1 MNFELE
7 KPIEKLL
14 PKQIGFNVDE
24 LKPWIEESI
33 AKYQGMVVT
42 ADTIKDAK
50 DDRAKLNKL
59 RSSIE
64 DERKR
69 IKKEWNK
76 PYTAFEKKVKELV
89 GLIDKPIEN
98 IDGQLKTYEDHR
110 KQEKQAAIQALFDE
124 NVKDLEG
131 LITLDRIENPK
142 WLNVSYKE
150 NAIEEEIVA
159 ALNEIRGNRC
169 LIPDICPGYEDYA
182 MDYYLKTLDIVATK
196 AEYERYKAVQEK
208 IAAERKAREAAK
220 QKELEAKAQRKAE
233 EAKASAQQPDQPA
246 AKAQPV
252 AKAPQE
258 AEEAI
263 YQLDFR
269 VWGTADQL
277 KALKVFMKAQ
287 NIKFGRANN
296 GE

>member
-7 KPIEKLL
+7 KPIEELL
-14 PKQIGFNVDE
+14 PKQIGFNVEE

-42 ADTIKDAK
+42 ADTIKEAK

-69 IKKEWNK
+69 IKREWNK
-76 PYTAFEKKVKELV
+76 PYAAFEKKVKSLV
-89 GLIDKPIEN
+89 GLIDNPIEN
-98 IDGQLKTYEDHR
+98 IDGQLKTYEEHR
-110 KQEKQAAIQALFDE
+110 KQEKQTAIQAIFDE
-124 NVKDLEG
+124 NVNDLKD
-131 LITLDRIENPK
+131 LITLDRIANPK
-142 WLNVSYKE
+142 WLNISYGM
-150 NAIEEEIVA
+150 NAIEEEMVA
-159 ALNEIRGNRC
+159 ALNDIRGNRL

-196 AEYERYKAVQEK
+196 TEYERYKAAQEK
-208 IAAERKAREAAK
+208 IVAERKAREAAK
-220 QKELEAKAQRKAE
+220 QKVQE
-233 EAKASAQQPDQPA
+233 
-246 AKAQPV
+246 
-252 AKAPQE
+252 APQE
-258 AEEAI
+258 AEEAV

-277 KALKVFMKAQ
+277 QALKAFMRTQ
-287 NIKFGRANN
+287 NIKFGRVQ
-296 GE
+296 

>member
-7 KPIEKLL
+7 KPIEELL
-14 PKQIGFNVDE
+14 PKQIGFNVEE

-42 ADTIKDAK
+42 ADTIKEAK
-50 DDRAKLNKL
+50 EDRAKLNKL

-69 IKKEWNK
+69 IKREWNK
-76 PYTAFEKKVKELV
+76 PYTAFEKKVKSLV

-98 IDGQLKTYEDHR
+98 IDGQLKTYEEHR
-110 KQEKQAAIQALFDE
+110 KAEKQDAIQTLFDE
-124 NVKDLEG
+124 NVNDLKD
-131 LITLDRIENPK
+131 LITLDRIANPK
-142 WLNVSYKE
+142 WLNASYGM
-150 NAIEEEIVA
+150 NAIEEEMVA
-159 ALNEIRGNRC
+159 ALNDIRGNRL

-196 AEYERYKAVQEK
+196 TEYERYKAAQEK
-208 IAAERKAREAAK
+208 IVAERKAREASK
-220 QKELEAKAQRKAE
+220 QKALEAKAQQKAK
-233 EAKASAQQPDQPA
+233 EAEKVQQQDRPA
-246 AKAQPV
+246 AKTQPVAQPV
-252 AKAPQE
+252 LETPQE
-258 AEEAI
+258 AAEAV

-277 KALKVFMKAQ
+277 QALKAFMRTK
-287 NIKFGRANN
+287 NIKFGRVQ
-296 GE
+296 

>member
-7 KPIEKLL
+7 KPIEELL
-14 PKQIGFNVDE
+14 PKQIGFNVEE

-42 ADTIKDAK
+42 ADTIKEAK
-50 DDRAKLNKL
+50 EDRAKLNKL

-69 IKKEWNK
+69 IKREWNK
-76 PYTAFEKKVKELV
+76 PYTAFEKKVKSLV

-98 IDGQLKTYEDHR
+98 IDGQLKTYEEHR
-110 KQEKQAAIQALFDE
+110 KQEKQTAIQAIFDE
-124 NVKDLEG
+124 NVKDLKD
-131 LITLDRIENPK
+131 LITLDRIANPK
-142 WLNVSYKE
+142 WLNTSYSLGTIE
-150 NAIEEEIVA
+150 NEITE
-159 ALNEIRGNRC
+159 ALNDIRGNRL

-196 AEYERYKAVQEK
+196 TEYERYKAAQEK
-208 IAAERKAREAAK
+208 IVAERKAREAAK
-220 QKELEAKAQRKAE
+220 QKALEAKAQQKAK
-233 EAKASAQQPDQPA
+233 EAEKAQQQDRPA

-252 AKAPQE
+252 PETPQE
-258 AEEAI
+258 AAEAV

-277 KALKVFMKAQ
+277 QALKAFMRTQ
-287 NIKFGRANN
+287 NIKFGRVD
-296 GE
+296 

>member
-7 KPIEKLL
+7 KPIEELL
-14 PKQIGFNVDE
+14 PKQIGFNVEE

-42 ADTIKDAK
+42 ADTIKEAK

-69 IKKEWNK
+69 IKREWNK
-76 PYTAFEKKVKELV
+76 PYTAFEKKVKSLV

-98 IDGQLKTYEDHR
+98 IDGQLKTYEEHR
-110 KQEKQAAIQALFDE
+110 KAEKQDAIQTLFDE
-124 NVKDLEG
+124 NAKDLKD
-131 LITLDRIENPK
+131 LITLDRIANPK
-142 WLNVSYKE
+142 WLNASYGM
-150 NAIEEEIVA
+150 NAIEEEMVA
-159 ALNEIRGNRC
+159 ALNDIRGNRL

-196 AEYERYKAVQEK
+196 TEYERYKAVQEK

-220 QKELEAKAQRKAE
+220 QKAREAKAQQKAK
-233 EAKASAQQPDQPA
+233 EAEKAQQQDQPV

-252 AKAPQE
+252 QEAPQE
-258 AEEAI
+258 AEEAV

-277 KALKVFMKAQ
+277 RSLKVFMRTQ
-287 NIKFGRANN
+287 NIKFGRVQ
-296 GE
+296 

>member
-1 MNFELE
+1 MGECMNFELE
-7 KPIEKLL
+7 KPIEELL
-14 PKQIGFNVDE
+14 PKQIGFNVEE

-42 ADTIKDAK
+42 ADTIKEAK

-69 IKKEWNK
+69 IKREWNK
-76 PYTAFEKKVKELV
+76 PYTAFEKKVKSLV

-98 IDGQLKTYEDHR
+98 IDGQLKTYEEHR
-110 KQEKQAAIQALFDE
+110 KAEKQDAIQTLFDE
-124 NVKDLEG
+124 NVNDLKD
-131 LITLDRIENPK
+131 LITLDRIANPK
-142 WLNVSYKE
+142 WLNASYGM
-150 NAIEEEIVA
+150 NAIEEEMVA
-159 ALNEIRGNRC
+159 ALNDIRGNRI

-196 AEYERYKAVQEK
+196 TEYERYKAVQEK

-220 QKELEAKAQRKAE
+220 QKAREAKAQQKTKEAE
-233 EAKASAQQPDQPA
+233 KAQQQEQPV

-252 AKAPQE
+252 QETPQE
-258 AEEAI
+258 AEEAV

-277 KALKVFMKAQ
+277 QALKA
-287 NIKFGRANN
+287 
-296 GE
+296 

>member
-7 KPIEKLL
+7 KPIEELL

-33 AKYQGMVVT
+33 AKYQNMVVT

-50 DDRAKLNKL
+50 DDRARLNKL

-76 PYTAFEKKVKELV
+76 PYTAFEKKVKSLV

-142 WLNVSYKE
+142 WLNVSFKE
-150 NAIEEEIVA
+150 NAIEEEMVA

-196 AEYERYKAVQEK
+196 AEYDRYKSVQEK

-220 QKELEAKAQRKAE
+220 QKELEAKAQRKAK
-233 EAKASAQQPDQPA
+233 EAEKAQQQDQPT
-246 AKAQPV
+246 AKAQPTP
-252 AKAPQE
+252 KAPQE

-269 VWGTADQL
+269 VWGTADQM
-277 KALKVFMKAQ
+277 KALKAFMKAQ
-287 NIKFGRANN
+287 NIKFGRVNN

>member
-7 KPIEKLL
+7 KPIEELL
-14 PKQIGFNVDE
+14 PKQIGFNVEE
-24 LKPWIEESI
+24 LKPWIEDSI

-42 ADTIKDAK
+42 ADTIKEAK

-69 IKKEWNK
+69 IKREWNK
-76 PYTAFEKKVKELV
+76 PYTAFEKKVKSLV

-98 IDGQLKTYEDHR
+98 IDGQLKTYEEHR
-110 KQEKQAAIQALFDE
+110 KAEKQDAIQTLFDE
-124 NVKDLEG
+124 NVNDLKD
-131 LITLDRIENPK
+131 LITLDRIANPK
-142 WLNVSYKE
+142 WLNASYGM
-150 NAIEEEIVA
+150 NAIEEEMVA
-159 ALNEIRGNRC
+159 ALNDIRGNRI

-196 AEYERYKAVQEK
+196 TEYERYKAVQEK

-220 QKELEAKAQRKAE
+220 QKAREAKAQQKTKEAE
-233 EAKASAQQPDQPA
+233 KAQQQEQPV

-252 AKAPQE
+252 QETPQE
-258 AEEAI
+258 AEEAV

-277 KALKVFMKAQ
+277 QALKAFMRTK
-287 NIKFGRANN
+287 NIKFGRVQ
-296 GE
+296 

>member
-7 KPIEKLL
+7 KPIEELL
-14 PKQIGFNVDE
+14 PKQIGFNVEE

-42 ADTIKDAK
+42 ADTIKEAK

-69 IKKEWNK
+69 IKREWNK
-76 PYTAFEKKVKELV
+76 PYTAFEKKVKSLV

-98 IDGQLKTYEDHR
+98 IDGQLKTYEEHR
-110 KQEKQAAIQALFDE
+110 KAEKQDAIQTSFDE
-124 NVKDLEG
+124 NAKDLKD
-131 LITLDRIENPK
+131 LITLDRIANPK
-142 WLNVSYKE
+142 WLNASYGM
-150 NAIEEEIVA
+150 NAIEEEMVA
-159 ALNEIRGNRC
+159 ALNDIRGNRL

-196 AEYERYKAVQEK
+196 TEYERYKAAQEK
-208 IAAERKAREAAK
+208 IVAERKAREAAK
-220 QKELEAKAQRKAE
+220 QKALEAKAQQKAK
-233 EAKASAQQPDQPA
+233 EAEKAQQQDRPV
-246 AKAQPV
+246 AKAQP
-252 AKAPQE
+252 AQEAPQE
-258 AEEAI
+258 VEEAV

-277 KALKVFMKAQ
+277 QALKAFMRTK
-287 NIKFGRANN
+287 NIKFGRVQ
-296 GE
+296 